1 MSDSTQAPPPEEQ
14 PTYPPPS
21 AAADQ
26 PPMPPP
32 VGAPMSVPSGIGQPA
47 DLMNRFLARLIDYVL
62 LFVVNLVLVVVIVVG
77 ALMGANAGAFGT
89 GGGFAAGA
97 VAAVL
102 QAAIYLGYFAFLES
116 RNGQTIGKMALK
128 LQTQGPAGGAPTM
141 EQAIR
146 RNAWAA
152 LGILGLV
159 PIVGGF
165 IGAIGQLVAVI
176 MIAVTI
182 NNSPT
187 RQGWHDD
194 FAGGTK
200 VIKIG

>member
-1 MSDSTQAPPPEEQ
+1 MPSPAPV
-14 PTYPPPS
+14 PTG
-21 AAADQ
+21 
-26 PPMPPP
+26 
-32 VGAPMSVPSGIGQPA
+32 VGQPA

-77 ALMGANAGAFGT
+77 ALMGASAGAFGT
-89 GGGFAAGA
+89 GGGSLAAGV

-128 LQTQGPAGGAPTM
+128 LQTQGPGGGAPTM
-141 EQAIR
+141 EQALK
-146 RNAWAA
+146 RNAWVA
-152 LGILGLV
+152 LGILGIV

-165 IGAIGQLVAVI
+165 IGAVGQLVAVI

-182 NNSPT
+182 NNNPS
-187 RQGWHDD
+187 RQGWHDK
-194 FAGGTK
+194 FAGGTR

>member
-1 MSDSTQAPPPEEQ
+1 MSDATQTPPPEEQ
-14 PTYPPPS
+14 PSYSPPPPMPS
-21 AAADQ
+21 AA
-26 PPMPPP
+26 P
-32 VGAPMSVPSGIGQPA
+32 VPSGIGQPA

-77 ALMGANAGAFGT
+77 ALMGASAGAFGT
-89 GGGFAAGA
+89 GSTFAAGA
-97 VAAVL
+97 VTAVL

-128 LQTQGPAGGAPTM
+128 LQTQGPDGGAPPL
-141 EQAIR
+141 EQAVK
-146 RNAWAA
+146 RNAWVA

-159 PIVGGF
+159 PVVGGL
-165 IGAIGQLVAVI
+165 IGAIGQLVAMI

-187 RQGWHDD
+187 RQGWHDT
-194 FAGGTK
+194 FADGTR
-200 VIKIG
+200 VVKIG

>member
-1 MSDSTQAPPPEEQ
+1 MSDSTQTPPPEEQ
-14 PTYPPPS
+14 PSYSP
-21 AAADQ
+21 

-32 VGAPMSVPSGIGQPA
+32 VGAPMAVPSGIGQPA

-62 LFVVNLVLVVVIVVG
+62 LFVVNLVIVVVVVVG
-77 ALMGANAGAFGT
+77 VLMGANAGAFGT

-128 LQTQGPAGGAPTM
+128 LQTQGPGGGAPTM
-141 EQAIR
+141 EQALK
-146 RNAWAA
+146 RNAWVA
-152 LGILGLV
+152 LGILGIV

-165 IGAIGQLVAVI
+165 IGAVGQLVAVI

-182 NNSPT
+182 NNNPS
-187 RQGWHDD
+187 RQGWHDN

>member
-14 PTYPPPS
+14 PTYQPPS

-32 VGAPMSVPSGIGQPA
+32 VGAPMSVTSGIGQPA

-77 ALMGANAGAFGT
+77 ALMGASAGAFGT

-116 RNGQTIGKMALK
+116 RNGQTIGKMVLK

-152 LGILGLV
+152 LGILGIV

-165 IGAIGQLVAVI
+165 IGAIVQLVAVI